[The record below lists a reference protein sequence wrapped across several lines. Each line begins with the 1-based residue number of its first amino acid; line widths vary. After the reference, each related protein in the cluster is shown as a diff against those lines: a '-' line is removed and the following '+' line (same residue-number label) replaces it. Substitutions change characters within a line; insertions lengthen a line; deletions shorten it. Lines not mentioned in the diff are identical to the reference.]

1 MSAVIPVVI
10 SLALTIVVVIWMLR
24 AFSKKIE
31 NNVLTK
37 IEDSFSRAS
46 MQALSNN
53 TDQFLK
59 LAGERLSKETDANV
73 HELTSKKELIDNSLQ
88 QMKSEMERVKDLI
101 SSFEKDR
108 NEKFGAITKGLSY
121 HSAQTEKLQ
130 ELTGKLNLILSD
142 SRQRGLWG
150 QRIADDILRLV
161 GMEEGIN
168 YVQQKTMDGSSRRP
182 DFTFLLPN
190 GKKINMDVKF
200 PLDNFKHY
208 LEETVDAVRQN
219 YKNQFIR
226 DARQMVKQVIT
237 REYINPDA
245 NTLDYV
251 IIFIPLEQAYAFI
264 MENDAT
270 FIDDAL
276 KSKVIVCSPWTI
288 YALLA
293 VVRQSID
300 NFNLEKSANKILELM
315 SIFYKQWGAFIS
327 SMDRIGKKIEEL
339 QNEYNSLL
347 TTRRNQLE
355 KPLHQIEQL
364 SKLNEQADDN
374 GPSPVGV
381 QRNNGRTSGGNS
393 INGI

>member
-1 MSAVIPVVI
+1 MN
-10 SLALTIVVVIWMLR
+10 IVVSVIISIAVMAALLIWALKS
-24 AFSKKIE
+24 FSRKIE
-31 NNVLTK
+31 NNVLSK

-59 LAGERLSKETDANV
+59 LAGERLSKETDANA
-73 HELTSKKELIDNSLQ
+73 HELTAKKELIDNTLQ
-88 QMKSEMERVKDLI
+88 QIKNEMEKVQNLI

-108 NEKFGAITKGLSY
+108 NEKFGAITKGLSF

-161 GMEEGIN
+161 GMEEGIS
-168 YVQQKTMDGSSRRP
+168 YIQQKTMNSSSRRP
-182 DFTFLLPN
+182 DFTFILPN

-208 LEETVDAVRQN
+208 LEETNESARQN
-219 YKNQFIR
+219 HKSQFIK
-226 DARQMVKQVIT
+226 DARVMIKQVVS
-237 REYINPDA
+237 REYINPDD

-251 IIFIPLEQAYAFI
+251 VVFIPLEQAYSFI
-264 MENDAT
+264 MENDT
-270 FIDDAL
+270 SFIDDAL
-276 KSKVIVCSPWTI
+276 KNKVIVCSPWTL

-293 VVRQSID
+293 VIRQSID
-300 NFNLEKSANKILELM
+300 NFNLEKSADRILELM
-315 SIFYKQWGAFIS
+315 SAFYKQWGAFVS
-327 SMDRIGKKIEEL
+327 SMDKMGKKIEEL
-339 QNEYNSLL
+339 QNEYNLLL

-364 SKLNEQADDN
+364 SKLSEQPPDN
-374 GPSPVGV
+374 DLLTTGI
-381 QRNNGRTSGGNS
+381 QKNNGRINDANS
-393 INGI
+393 VNSL

>member
-1 MSAVIPVVI
+1 MNIVIPVLI
-10 SLALTIVVVIWMLR
+10 SLALMIVVMLWALK

-31 NNVLTK
+31 NNVLAK

-59 LAGERLSKETDANV
+59 LAGERLSKETDATAR
-73 HELTSKKELIDNSLQ
+73 ELTSKKELIDNTLQ
-88 QMKSEMERVKDLI
+88 QIKAEMERVQNLI

-108 NEKFGAITKGLSY
+108 DEKFGALTKGLSY

-142 SRQRGLWG
+142 ARQRGLWG

-168 YVQQKTMDGSSRRP
+168 YVQQKTMNGSSRRP

-190 GKKINMDVKF
+190 GRKINMDVKF

-208 LEETVDAVRQN
+208 LEETADMARQN
-219 YKNQFIR
+219 YKNQFIK
-226 DARQMVKQVIT
+226 DARQMIKQVIT

-251 IIFIPLEQAYAFI
+251 IVFIPLEQAYAFI
-264 MENDAT
+264 MENDST

-276 KSKVIVCSPWTI
+276 KNKVIVCSPWTI

-315 SIFYKQWGAFIS
+315 SVFYKQWGAFIA
-327 SMDRIGKKIEEL
+327 SMDRMGKKIEEL

-364 SKLNEQADDN
+364 SKLNGQVDDN
-374 GPSPVGV
+374 GPLTAGE
-381 QRNNGRTSGGNS
+381 QRNNDGISGGSS
-393 INGI
+393 INGK